1 MAGSEI
7 SLSAG
12 EQSDGMEQISQAVSP
27 FDQLTQENAAIV
39 EQTAAARA
47 TGSSARHDGHGG
59 RLFARRR
66 GASSAVI
73 AFAPVCRRAAPVF
86 HQ

>member
-39 EQTAAARA
+39 EQTAAA
-47 TGSSARHDGHGG
+47 GG
-59 RLFARRR
+59 DRT
-66 GASSAVI
+66 
-73 AFAPVCRRAAPVF
+73 FAPVCRRAAPVC
-86 HQ
+86 HP